1 MRRLPITA
9 AASAAAGAGHSP
21 FTRRQWL
28 PSEGPGA
35 RGTAGPSARPPRLEG
50 GQGQVRWRPA
60 LGGKA
65 GAVGWPRSPA
75 GWRTAPAEK
84 AAWPRTPADGAAS
97 PGRRTP
103 WSLAR
108 PAGPIR
114 ARVLPRTSPCA
125 TCAGTCAR
133 TPTRASTPRA
143 PATRPAPRPRQSNGK
158 QATPPLRCW
167 PSSLGPRIGILSGRP
182 EEARAA
188 TPTSR
193 SGASRS
199 AQGRRGGLRPKRHA
213 AWRDRWTGLLG
224 QPRARACGS
233 TKPPDPP
240 S

>member
-1 MRRLPITA
+1 MHRLPRAIA
-9 AASAAAGAGHSP
+9 WGAGHAP
-21 FTRRQWL
+21 LTRRQWL
-28 PSEGPGA
+28 PPEGPC
-35 RGTAGPSARPPRLEG
+35 TTGPPTRPPRLEG
-50 GQGQVRWRPA
+50 KLGQARWRRA
-60 LGGKA
+60 FGGRA
-65 GAVGWPRSPA
+65 GRAGWPR
-75 GWRTAPAEK
+75 
-84 AAWPRTPADGAAS
+84 AARPRMPADGAG
-97 PGRRTP
+97 PLGRRRSP
-103 WSLAR
+103 WGQAC
-108 PAGPIR
+108 PPDPTR
-114 ARVLPRTSPCA
+114 ARAPPRTRPYA